1 MKAIRRFTVRTVL
14 PEQLQPLHELALNLR
29 WSWHPETRDL
39 FRSVDPEVWAATG
52 EDPVRLLGEVPAARL
67 AALAADRRF
76 LRRLGD
82 LADDL
87 REYLTGPRWY
97 QTQLEAGATPPP
109 AAIAY
114 FSPEYGI
121 AATLPQYSG
130 GLGILAGDHLK
141 AASDLGVPI
150 IGVGLFYRHGYFR
163 QSLNRDGWQQER
175 YPLLDPD
182 ELAVSLLR
190 GPDGTPCRV
199 DLALPGGR
207 TLAAH
212 VWKAEVGRV
221 PLLLLDSDIEANS
234 PAERDVTDRLYGG
247 GSEHRLLQEMLLGIG
262 GVRAV
267 RAYCRLTGHPAPEV
281 FHTNEG
287 HAGFLGVERIRE
299 LVAAGPAGTDTA
311 GLDFAAALESVRAG
325 TLFTTHTPV
334 PAGIDRFDRE
344 LVARHFGGD
353 VALPGVPVE
362 SVLGLGA
369 ETWYG
374 GDPKLFNMAAM
385 GLRLAQRA
393 NGVSTLHGEVSR
405 SMFNGLWPG
414 FDPAEVP
421 ITSVTNGVHAATWID
436 PAVVRLGAAEIG
448 ADRAEEAMTTG
459 ETQRWTGLERIAN
472 TEIWDLRRSL
482 RAQLVDEARRRLR
495 ASWRQRG
502 AGEAELGWVSSVL
515 DPDVLTIGFARRVP
529 SYKRLTLMLRDPD
542 RLRGLLLHPTR
553 PVQIVV
559 AGKAHPADDGGKR
572 LIQQMVAF
580 ADDPTVRHRIVFLP
594 DYDMAMAR
602 RLYPGCDVWLNNPLR
617 PLEACGTSGMK
628 AALNGCLNLSV
639 LDGWWDEWYDGQNGW
654 AIPTADEAAGVLDPE
669 SSEAERRD
677 DIEAAALYDLIE
689 EQVAG
694 RFYDRGTDGLP
705 HRWIAMVRHTLVTL
719 GPKVLAGRM
728 VREYVER
735 LYAPAALAER
745 ELRVELPPRAEG
757 RADVASEERQ
767 ATDGGESAGA
777 KSVGTGFERLEASGR
792 VTAAREL
799 ALWKAK
805 VRDGWPAVRVEHVEA
820 DCPAEAQELGSSL
833 ALRVQ
838 VALGALEPGDVEVQ
852 AVSGRVD
859 ETDGISDASV
869 LALKPVGGPDLD
881 GRTRYEGSLELGRT
895 GPFGYTVRVL
905 PAHPRLASPAELG
918 LVALPAESAGMDA
931 GLLR

>member
-29 WSWHPETRDL
+29 WSWHPETREL
-39 FRSVDPEVWAATG
+39 FRSVDPEVWAAVG
-52 EDPVRLLGEVPAARL
+52 EDPVRLLGEVPATRL

-82 LADDL
+82 LHDDL
-87 REYLTGPRWY
+87 RDYLTGPRWY
-97 QTQLEAGATPPP
+97 QSARSPGDGSGPLP

-121 AATLPQYSG
+121 AAALPQYSG

-141 AASDLGVPI
+141 AASDLGAPI

-163 QSLNRDGWQQER
+163 QSLSRDGWQQER

-190 GPDGTPCRV
+190 ESDGSPCRV
-199 DLALPGGR
+199 DLALPAGR

-212 VWKAEVGRV
+212 IWKAQVGRV
-221 PLLLLDSDIEANS
+221 PLLLLDSDIEPNS
-234 PAERDVTDRLYGG
+234 AADRNVTDRLYGG

-267 RAYCRLTGHPAPEV
+267 RTYCRLTGHPEPEV

-299 LVAAGPAGTDTA
+299 LVTEREKGADSP
-311 GLDFAAALESVRAG
+311 GLDFAAALEAVRAG
-325 TLFTTHTPV
+325 TVFTTHTPV
-334 PAGIDRFDRE
+334 PAGIDRFDRD
-344 LVARHFGGD
+344 LVARHFSGD
-353 VALPGVPVE
+353 AALAGVPVE
-362 SVLGLGA
+362 QVLALGA
-369 ETWYG
+369 ETWAD

-414 FDPAEVP
+414 FDATEVP
-421 ITSVTNGVHAATWID
+421 ITSITNGVHAPTWID
-436 PAVVRLGAAEIG
+436 PAVVRLGATEL
-448 ADRAEEAMTTG
+448 
-459 ETQRWTGLERIAN
+459 GLERAEDAMMTGEAKRWTDLERIGNA
-472 TEIWDLRRSL
+472 EIWELRRTL
-482 RAQLVDEARRRLR
+482 RGQLVEEARHRLR

-502 AGEAELGWVSSVL
+502 AGDAELGWVGAAL

-529 SYKRLTLMLRDPD
+529 SYKRLTLMLRDQT
-542 RLRGLLLHPTR
+542 RLRELLLHPTR

-572 LIQQMVAF
+572 LIQQLVAF
-580 ADDPTVRHRIVFLP
+580 ADDPAVRHRIVFLP
-594 DYDMAMAR
+594 DYDMAMAQH
-602 RLYPGCDVWLNNPLR
+602 LYPGCDVWLNNPLR

-628 AALNGCLNLSV
+628 AALNGCLNLSI

-654 AIPTADEAAGVLDPE
+654 AIPTADGVGGTLDPD
-669 SSEAERRD
+669 SVEAERRD

-689 EQVAG
+689 HQVAA
-694 RFYDRGTDGLP
+694 RFYDRGADGLP

-735 LYAPAALAER
+735 LYAPAAVARRELAEA
-745 ELRVELPPRAEG
+745 P
-757 RADVASEERQ
+757 
-767 ATDGGESAGA
+767 GEAANAG
-777 KSVGTGFERLEASGR
+777 
-792 VTAAREL
+792 AREL
-799 ALWKAK
+799 AEWKAR
-805 VRDGWPAVRVEHVEA
+805 VREGWPAVRVEHVEA
-820 DCPAEAQELGSSL
+820 EGLAEAQELGSTL
-833 ALRVQ
+833 MLRVQ
-838 VALGALEPGDVEVQ
+838 VSLGALEPSDVEVQ
-852 AVSGRVD
+852 VVSGRVD
-859 ETDGISDASV
+859 ESDAISDGLV
-869 LALKPVGGPDLD
+869 LLLKPAGGPDLD
-881 GRTRYEGSLELGRT
+881 GRQRYEGSLELCRT

-905 PAHPRLASPAELG
+905 PTHRLLASPAEPG
-918 LVALPAESAGMDA
+918 LIALPAETSGMDT
-931 GLLR
+931 GPLR